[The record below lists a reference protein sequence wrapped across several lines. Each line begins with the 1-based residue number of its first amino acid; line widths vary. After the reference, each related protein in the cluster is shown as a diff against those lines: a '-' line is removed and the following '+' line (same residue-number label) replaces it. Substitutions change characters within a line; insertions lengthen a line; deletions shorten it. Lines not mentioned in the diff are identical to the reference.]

1 MSVRSMV
8 GGLAAAV
15 LCLAGPALADDQT
28 DATEVGQ
35 RLGFD
40 PDATR
45 VGVDVQAGVGFMTGD
60 LGDRTAPGPMLGI
73 TAGADPW
80 RTLGIEVGYEGE
92 RLPIDDIRVG
102 DEQAMYRH
110 NVSFLAKTGPRFVN
124 DKLRPY
130 IGAGVGLSYFDVTD
144 GAKDT
149 GLYTNDFVREVP
161 LATGLDYQLTDS
173 ISAGA
178 RASYR
183 FLFGEEFANPAE
195 LGGEAEGDLFNVG
208 ITVGGRF

>member
-1 MSVRSMV
+1 MSVRSLV
-8 GGLAAAV
+8 GGLAVAV
-15 LCLAGPALADDQT
+15 LCLAGPALAQT
-28 DATEVGQ
+28 DASEVGPK
-35 RLGFD
+35 LGFD

-45 VGVDVQAGVGFMTGD
+45 VGVDVRAGVGIMTGD
-60 LGDRTAPGPMLGI
+60 LGDRTAPGPQIGI
-73 TAGADPW
+73 AAGADPW
-80 RTLGIEVGYEGE
+80 RELGIEVGYEAG

-110 NVSFLAKTGPRFVN
+110 NISFLAKTGPRFIE
-124 DKLRPY
+124 DKLHPY

-144 GAKDT
+144 EAKDT

-161 LATGLDYQLTDS
+161 LAAGLDYQLTRA

-183 FLFGEEFANPAE
+183 VLFGEEFANPAE
-195 LGGEAEGDLFNVG
+195 PGGEAEGDLFNVG

>member
-15 LCLAGPALADDQT
+15 LCLAAPAFADQT
-28 DATEVGQ
+28 DASEVGQ
-35 RLGFD
+35 KLGYD

-45 VGVDVQAGVGFMTGD
+45 VGVDVRAGIGIMTGD
-60 LGDRTAPGPMLGI
+60 LGDRTAPGPSLGI
-73 TAGADPW
+73 AAGADPW
-80 RTLGIEVGYEGE
+80 RTLGIEVGYEAA
-92 RLPIDDIRVG
+92 RQPIDDFRVG

-110 NVSFLAKTGPRFVN
+110 NVSFLAKTGPRFIE
-124 DKLRPY
+124 DKLHPY
-130 IGAGVGLSYFDVTD
+130 VGAGVGLSYFDVTD

-161 LATGLDYQLTDS
+161 LAAGLDYQLTRS

-183 FLFGEEFANPAE
+183 VLFGEEFANPAE
-195 LGGEAEGDLFNVG
+195 PGGEAEGDLFNVG
-208 ITVGGRF
+208 INVGGRF